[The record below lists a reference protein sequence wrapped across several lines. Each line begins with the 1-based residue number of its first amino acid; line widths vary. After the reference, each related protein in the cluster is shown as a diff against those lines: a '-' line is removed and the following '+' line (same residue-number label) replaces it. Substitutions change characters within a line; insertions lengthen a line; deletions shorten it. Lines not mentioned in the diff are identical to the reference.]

1 MESSSKKRKTSSHK
15 SKAKPAGKARTK
27 KRTYDRVSSTLNPK
41 AYGPELKLVEW
52 NGNYFA
58 SSAGEISLINGI
70 SQGNNINTRN
80 GNRVE
85 MKTARIRMVPEYNPA
100 FTGSASNP
108 SNVRVLF
115 IYDRSNNALVPNATD
130 LFGRCVNG
138 GVISYTEAD
147 WLQGISQPN
156 RERFVILADEVFCF
170 PAATFSGTAPNKV
183 GLSNNELPGAVTKY
197 GMSPCVECFV
207 KLKNFQVIYKSATGT
222 TGDIV
227 SGALWMVLLT
237 DIGGLVGSSNSP
249 YVVHMNVRLVFGDQ

>member
-15 SKAKPAGKARTK
+15 TKAKPAGKAKSK
-27 KRTYDRVSSTLNPK
+27 KRTYDRVSSTLNPR
-41 AYGPELKLVEW
+41 AYGSELKLVEW
-52 NGNYFA
+52 NGNYVA

-70 SQGNNINTRN
+70 AQGNNINTRN

-85 MKTARIRMVPEYNPA
+85 LKTARIRMMPEYNPSY
-100 FTGSASNP
+100 TGTNSNP
-108 SNVRVLF
+108 GAVRVLF
-115 IYDRSNNALVPNATD
+115 IYDRSNNGLVPNATD
-130 LFGRCVNG
+130 VFGRCVNG

-156 RERFVILADEVFCF
+156 RERFVILADEIFAFNAAVFV
-170 PAATFSGTAPNKV
+170 GTAPNKI
-183 GLSNNELPGAVTKY
+183 GASNNELPGAVTKY
-197 GMSPCVECFV
+197 GMSPCIERFI
-207 KLKNFQVIYKSATGT
+207 KLKNLQALYKSATAT

-237 DIGGLVGSSNSP
+237 DQSSLVGNGSP